1 MRWDDDSGWWLALI
15 VWAIVLG
22 PMVFAAGRSVERRH
36 RNNKVRAL
44 LQFRAGVD
52 EARDQLAEVLTR
64 MGLTVDELREQADRK
79 AELEA
84 IILGPDDGI
93 VIRVSGTP
101 TKKEIE
107 EMKSRWSENFPDNRL
122 GILLNCDDVMV
133 ARKMESALIRDAGVH
148 EVPNE
153 GVDLGMDYVVGIPN
167 QRPAPEMCARCVEL
181 EISPEVSEYRHG
193 RFGVD
198 GAHAVYVMG
207 Q

>member
-1 MRWDDDSGWWLALI
+1 MRWDDSGWWLALI

-133 ARKMESALIRDAGVH
+133 ARKMEFEAVAPDEGDGALHGDPFGDEHYATCAPCRNMRDRRGVPGQRKPA
-148 EVPNE
+148 EDY
-153 GVDLGMDYVVGIPN
+153 GVDVIAMADEYE
-167 QRPAPEMCARCVEL
+167 RTREARK
-181 EISPEVSEYRHG
+181 
-193 RFGVD
+193 
-198 GAHAVYVMG
+198 
-207 Q
+207 